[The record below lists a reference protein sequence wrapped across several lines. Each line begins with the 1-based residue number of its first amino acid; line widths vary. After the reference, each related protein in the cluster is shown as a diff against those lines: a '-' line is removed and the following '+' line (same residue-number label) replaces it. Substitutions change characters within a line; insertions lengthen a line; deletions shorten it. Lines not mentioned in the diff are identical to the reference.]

1 MTNTIIV
8 DFSFIINYFS
18 KFTSKK
24 IYITMNDSKDN
35 CHNNNNGKAPQLW
48 GWPTYLSIRIA
59 IIILAFTA
67 TLVDLKEVWRQ
78 IAGCDKRFVLLG
90 ALAHYATYL
99 VRGMRWR
106 RCLIHLP
113 IRVGSGKFGLL
124 VFFYNFVD
132 NLVPAKLGDV
142 YAAHLARINF
152 RIRRS
157 AAMGSIVFLRMLD
170 AWIVLLLAGLASW
183 ILFAE
188 KLPAAVF
195 WSLVGG
201 CIIAVGATSIM
212 LIFFLFKKKL
222 PGWLPERIQH
232 MIQSF
237 HTGMWPRAQELLPIG
252 VLTVTIWALEITWI
266 YCLTLAFDLQIGSS
280 EAVFLTMIPLLASA
294 FPFTPSG
301 AGVVEITLFSCLRV
315 VGVSSPVAAS
325 LTVVNRFLDYWL
337 HIALGIVTWA
347 IRRIIGLRTWRDVSL
362 QTCSE
367 NDIQEIPVGEGR
379 LNIDY

>member
-1 MTNTIIV
+1 MV
-8 DFSFIINYFS
+8 DSGNH
-18 KFTSKK
+18 
-24 IYITMNDSKDN
+24 
-35 CHNNNNGKAPQLW
+35 CHINNNGRAPQLW
-48 GWPTYLSIRIA
+48 GWPTYLSIGIA
-59 IIILAFTA
+59 IIILTFAA
-67 TLVDLKEVWRQ
+67 TLVDLNEVWRQ
-78 IAGCDKRFVLLG
+78 ITKCDKRFVVLG

-113 IRVGSGKFGLL
+113 ITDGSEKFGLL

-152 RIRRS
+152 KIRRS

-201 CIIAVGATSIM
+201 GIIAVGATSIM
-212 LIFFLFKKKL
+212 LVFFLFKKKL
-222 PGWLPERIQH
+222 PGWLPDKLQE
-232 MIQSF
+232 MIQAF

-252 VLTVTIWALEITWI
+252 VLTAAIWALEIIWI
-266 YCLTLAFDLQIGSS
+266 FCLTLAFDLSMGLSD
-280 EAVFLTMIPLLASA
+280 AVFLTMIPLLASA

-325 LTVVNRFLDYWL
+325 LTVINRFLDYWL
-337 HIALGIVTWA
+337 HIGLGVLTWS
-347 IRRIIGLRTWRDVSL
+347 IRRVIGLRTWRDVPL
-362 QTCSE
+362 QNCVDDDTP
-367 NDIQEIPVGEGR
+367 EIAVGKR
-379 LNIDY
+379 QVN